1 MKKSIGLHKYICT
14 HLSICYITDA
24 MHWSECSNV
33 SFEVWNHLSLEVGNV
48 MCLMID
54 LSINKYWNAH
64 VGMSSF

>member
-1 MKKSIGLHKYICT
+1 
-14 HLSICYITDA
+14 